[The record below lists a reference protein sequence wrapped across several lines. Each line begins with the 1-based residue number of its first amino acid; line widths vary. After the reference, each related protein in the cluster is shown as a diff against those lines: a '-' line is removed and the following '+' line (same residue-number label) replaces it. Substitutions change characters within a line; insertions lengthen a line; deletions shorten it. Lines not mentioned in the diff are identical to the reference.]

1 MKPNLKS
8 MLNLLAMLW
17 AACSFPVHA
26 APGDV
31 DASFNS
37 AIPLDSSTRYISSPG
52 PVVVTQ
58 GGKILVGTIFPD
70 GRVPH
75 QRGIDFSSQGGVNT
89 NALVR
94 LNLDGTIDPSLKPL
108 IMSRSSPYFVENIY
122 GHVMSIVQQPDR
134 KILIGGDFDTVN
146 GTPRDRIARLEPDG
160 SLDAAFNPVT
170 GLTDDNWEWRS
181 MALQPDGKIVVC
193 GDGRY
198 NSFVG
203 APPAIIRFHPDGTLD
218 DSFSPQVEG
227 DWAAALLLQ
236 PDGKIL
242 VAGSFTRINGVP
254 RRSAARLNPDGTLDH
269 SFANVQVAFRP
280 PGFWEVKCL
289 ALQPNGKVLLGGFF
303 TSVNGISRQ
312 GIARLNTDGTL
323 DRTFDAGLMLD
334 WNWYQAVR
342 AIAPQPDGKVIIG
355 GNFHRVGGIALTNVA
370 RLNSD
375 GTVDTAFA
383 PKDAAYYD
391 NNFGGVESLAL
402 QPGGNILLAR
412 SLGPMVRL
420 HSSDVLPALRVAR
433 IADEV
438 ILTWPVAGSAGAVLE
453 SADPAAGTLIWT
465 REAAS
470 PSTVGDQHLL
480 SIEPVAPTRIYRLR
494 GQ

>member
-1 MKPNLKS
+1 MKTSLKS
-8 MLNLLAMLW
+8 RLSVLALC
-17 AACSFPVHA
+17 AACILPVHA
-26 APGDV
+26 VAPGDV

-37 AIPLDSSTRYISSPG
+37 AIPLDSSIRYIRSPG

-75 QRGIDFSSQGGVNT
+75 QRGIDFSSEGGVNT

-94 LNLDGTIDPSLKPL
+94 LNLDGSMDPSLKP
-108 IMSRSSPYFVENIY
+108 ITMSRSSPYFVENIY
-122 GHVMSIVQQPDR
+122 GKLMSMVVQPDG
-134 KILIGGDFDTVN
+134 KILISGDFDTVN
-146 GTPRDRIARLEPDG
+146 GTPRDRIARLETDG
-160 SLDAAFNPVT
+160 SLDEAFDPVT
-170 GLTDDNWEWRS
+170 GLTDDNWQWRS
-181 MALQPDGKIVVC
+181 MALQPDGKIIVC
-193 GDGRY
+193 GDGRD

-218 DSFSPQVEG
+218 DSFSPVVEG

-269 SFANVQVAFRP
+269 SFANVQAAFRP
-280 PGFWEVKCL
+280 PGFWEVRCL
-289 ALQPNGKVLLGGFF
+289 ALQPDGKVLLGGLF

-323 DRTFDAGLMLD
+323 DRTFDAGLTLD
-334 WNWYQAVR
+334 SNWYQRVG
-342 AIAPQPDGKVIIG
+342 AIAPQPDGKVVIG
-355 GNFHRVGGIALTNVA
+355 GSFFRVGGIALTNVA

-391 NNFGGVESLAL
+391 NNFVGVHSLAL
-402 QPGGNILLAR
+402 QSDGKILLAL
-412 SLGPMVRL
+412 SLGPMISL
-420 HSSDVLPALRVAR
+420 HGGDGLLSLRIALSGSDVLLSWPA
-433 IADEV
+433 
-438 ILTWPVAGSAGAVLE
+438 AGDAGAVLE
-453 SADPAAGTLIWT
+453 SADPTARPLSWSP
-465 REAAS
+465 EPAS
-470 PSTVGDQHLL
+470 PSMVGDQHVL
-480 SIEPVAPTRIYRLR
+480 SLEPTERARIFRLR
-494 GQ
+494 KN